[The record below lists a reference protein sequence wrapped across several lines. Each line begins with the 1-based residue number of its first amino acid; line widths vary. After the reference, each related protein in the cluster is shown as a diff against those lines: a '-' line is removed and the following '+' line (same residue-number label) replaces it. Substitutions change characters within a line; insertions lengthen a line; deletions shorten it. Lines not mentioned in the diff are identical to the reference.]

1 MSKFVYYT
9 FSSTMRKLYL
19 TFMIYSDDCMYP
31 LINEKTR
38 MTATSS
44 MPGRGPE
51 NARLQ
56 GVLLFS
62 LPFLNTSLSTNNM
75 HDNFHG

>member
-1 MSKFVYYT
+1 MRIVT
-9 FSSTMRKLYL
+9 FRTNNLFS
-19 TFMIYSDDCMYP
+19 FADDCIYP

-38 MTATSS
+38 ITATSS

-56 GVLLFS
+56 GLYF
-62 LPFLNTSLSTNNM
+62 
-75 HDNFHG
+75 